1 MIKNPVQPQSCGI
14 MGTSVLIRD
23 VISGQRS
30 NCLSCLYPGTHQNT
44 TLGSSIGSFS
54 HTNTEHRPLTLKV
67 DEDDE
72 VIVLEVITPPE
83 VKVLDE
89 VPPAP

>member
-1 MIKNPVQPQSCGI
+1 MFHFRTPHWAV
-14 MGTSVLIRD
+14 VL
-23 VISGQRS
+23 
-30 NCLSCLYPGTHQNT
+30 
-44 TLGSSIGSFS
+44 GSFS
-54 HTNTEHRPLTLKV
+54 HANIEHRPLTLKV